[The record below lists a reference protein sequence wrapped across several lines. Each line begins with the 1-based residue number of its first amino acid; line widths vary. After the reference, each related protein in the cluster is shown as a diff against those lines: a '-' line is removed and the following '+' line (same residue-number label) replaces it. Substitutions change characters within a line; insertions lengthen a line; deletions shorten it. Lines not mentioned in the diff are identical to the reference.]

1 MILKGKAYWR
11 LLSAGVFT
19 VVGIL
24 VTPFLMKKHS
34 DELLKYAS
42 GGAGKTEEPEPE
54 TEKEEAAGQEDSA
67 EVRAEA
73 EKAET
78 ATEEPQ
84 AAEA

>member
-42 GGAGKTEEPEPE
+42 GGAGKTEEPKPE
-54 TEKEEAAGQEDSA
+54 TEE
-67 EVRAEA
+67 R
-73 EKAET
+73 
-78 ATEEPQ
+78 EEP
-84 AAEA
+84 AEDQVEEEIS